1 VPHTAALVH
10 PAFMPDRPDAR
21 DVVMAGSLARKLGR
35 MDMVGMSE
43 PAHDAL
49 TSCQGTC
56 AMRQIIAE
64 SCSRLLRGLYAA
76 RWLGP
81 LVLRLVFGY
90 FWLETGIAK
99 VHNLDGFTQRFVGWG
114 IPFPAF
120 SAGLSAWTELLG
132 GLLLML
138 GLFTR
143 LVTIP
148 MIINMIVAVTLVVSS
163 NLMGLDDYV
172 EADEVVYSL
181 IFFWLLMA
189 GPGKV
194 SLDTLVARWLRI
206 RTQE

>member
-1 VPHTAALVH
+1 MRHYVATTA
-10 PAFMPDRPDAR
+10 
-21 DVVMAGSLARKLGR
+21 
-35 MDMVGMSE
+35 
-43 PAHDAL
+43 
-49 TSCQGTC
+49 
-56 AMRQIIAE
+56 
-64 SCSRLLRGLYAA
+64 SRLLGILHAW

-81 LVLRLVFGY
+81 LVVRLVFGY

-114 IPFPAF
+114 IPHPAF
-120 SAGLSAWTELLG
+120 SAALSAWTELVG

-148 MIINMIVAVTLVVSS
+148 MIINMIVAVTLVVST

-181 IFFWLLMA
+181 IFFWFLIA

-194 SLDTLVARWLRI
+194 SLDTLIARWLHI
-206 RTQE
+206 RTYE